1 VSRWLQTK
9 PPVRN
14 NQLYKIR
21 EGEYATWEINRE
33 ERSVGLVV
41 KVNSR

>member
-1 VSRWLQTK
+1 MSRWLQTK

-14 NQLYKIR
+14 NQLYKNK

-33 ERSVGLVV
+33 ERGVGSVV
-41 KVNSR
+41 KINSR